1 MPRPLPTEAEARD
14 ILARKRTR
22 PAWRP
27 PPPAGQA
34 LTGLIKALDARFGQ
48 GVGGLEARWPE
59 IVGEPLARVS
69 QPQKLTRGR
78 GSQPGTLEIRV
89 AGPAAAFV
97 QHQSE
102 DILKRVNLFLGEGAV
117 GRLRIAQGPVKPRAL
132 PARPAPRRVPTPL
145 DAAADEA
152 LAKSVEAAP
161 SPRLKA
167 ALMSLGRAVLRD

>member
-1 MPRPLPTEAEARD
+1 MPRPLPSEAEARD

-22 PAWRP
+22 PTWRP
-27 PPPAGQA
+27 APTTGKALAGM
-34 LTGLIKALDARFGQ
+34 IRELDARFGQ

-59 IVGEPLARVS
+59 IVGEPLARVT

-78 GSQPGTLEIRV
+78 GGQPGALEIRV

-102 DILKRVNLFLGEGAV
+102 DILRRVNLFLGEGAV
-117 GRLRIAQGPVKPRAL
+117 GRLRIAQGPVKPRAAA
-132 PARPAPRRVPTPL
+132 ARPKGRRVPPPL

-152 LAKSVEAAP
+152 LARSLEAAP
-161 SPRLKA
+161 TDRLKA
-167 ALMSLGRAVLRD
+167 SLMTLGRAVLKD